1 MWIYF
6 VIKRSW
12 FNYLGD
18 NNAATLMINNLNKG
32 IVLVTMRDDYI
43 NLCIE
48 LNNFYENPRHKRN
61 AILKYE
67 YFSTHWRTASTVTA
81 IILLVLTFIQ
91 TICSIITLVKGKS
104 NNMFYHRISKG

>member
-67 YFSTHWRTASTVTA
+67 YFSTHWRTASTVVA
-81 IILLVLTFIQ
+81 IYYSSVPHSYTNNIFYQ
-91 TICSIITLVKGKS
+91 PSGKG
-104 NNMFYHRISKG
+104 